1 MTSCCH
7 PLVQADAVAITTAIK
22 QRALRSDLVWGL
34 GVIPHMHDAFR
45 FFVAFRWMERAL
57 CVFKVNNLFPLG

>member
-1 MTSCCH
+1 MTSCSH

-34 GVIPHMHDAFR
+34 GVIPHI
-45 FFVAFRWMERAL
+45 FVAFRWMERGL
-57 CVFKVNNLFPLG
+57 CVFKVNNLFPL